1 MAKTRRAAKKTGSRK
16 SRKGGN
22 EWTRKVTALYRKMKQ
37 QNKSVKFRDALK
49 KASAMK
55 KAGTL

>member
-22 EWTRKVTALYRKMKQ
+22 AWTRKVTELYRTMKRQ
-37 QNKSVKFRDALK
+37 DKSAKFSDALK

-55 KAGTL
+55 KAGKL